1 MCIDNSDIIRSALS
15 RSAGHSPLPQ
25 SDVRLE
31 LELELELEGGGGSVE
46 SWAGE
51 RHDKS

>member
-31 LELELELEGGGGSVE
+31 LELELEGGGGSVE

>member
-31 LELELELEGGGGSVE
+31 LELEGGGGSVE